1 MQMQSLFF
9 KKSKANK
16 GKGKT
21 DGSTTQEKSVQALKH
36 KTLNSISNNKKEP
49 LAWAQ
54 VLLRGS
60 SKWPAQCVAL
70 QKFQSDTCIT
80 SRSHCE
86 GSGVMFK
93 SRVLLDE
100 AEEAEVAPLCSVCG
114 SVYSFPVRAGP
125 AQPKK
130 RFLGRV

>member
-1 MQMQSLFF
+1 MNANASLFF

-16 GKGKT
+16 GKRKT
-21 DGSTTQEKSVQALKH
+21 DHCTTQGKRIQALKH
-36 KTLNSISNNKKEP
+36 KTFNSISNNKKNP

-60 SKWPAQCVAL
+60 SKWPSQCVAL

-93 SRVLLDE
+93 S
-100 AEEAEVAPLCSVCG
+100 
-114 SVYSFPVRAGP
+114 
-125 AQPKK
+125 
-130 RFLGRV
+130 